1 MDTTNIVRK
10 LFVGVVP
17 ERALEIDSI
26 MKIYGA
32 QFRLIGDREG
42 FNLDAGGFSAIQ
54 YASRSTRQMWL
65 FGYAG
70 REALHC
76 YGSSIVL
83 RKSWGNTL
91 DINEINKMPDQA
103 REDDA
108 FKAILDSVKKL
119 NTAFHEDDFE
129 WPSDIP
135 EPEKGRPSDA
145 ERAAV
150 YDLTCM
156 AIAYVFLHELKHVMF
171 HADGNAP
178 EDARD
183 EEYQCD
189 QFAKD
194 MLISKVDQYAATNGY
209 PEEKVRMKR
218 MMGIALASAFI
229 LFETG
234 KGQLAGSGSH
244 PPINRRLLATL
255 KDVNLLD
262 DDWFWLYFS
271 SLSLALLKY
280 YSIAIEPKVVKNYKS
295 LCLDLIP
302 DLENGIAGFA
312 SSVAVKI

>member
-1 MDTTNIVRK
+1 MVETTNIVRK
-10 LFVGVVP
+10 LFDGVVP
-17 ERALEIDSI
+17 ERAPEIDSI
-26 MKIYGA
+26 TKYHGP

-54 YASRSTRQMWL
+54 YTSRSTRQMWL

-70 REALHC
+70 RQAMHC
-76 YGSSIVL
+76 YASLIVL
-83 RKSWGNTL
+83 LKSCGDTL
-91 DINEINKMPDQA
+91 DINEINKIPDQA
-103 REDDA
+103 AEDDA
-108 FKAILDSVKKL
+108 FKTILDAVKEL

-129 WPSDIP
+129 WPADIP
-135 EPEKGRPSDA
+135 EPEKARPSDA

-156 AIAYVFLHELKHVMF
+156 ATAYVFLHELKHVMF
-171 HADGNAP
+171 YADGNAP

-189 QFAKD
+189 QFAKH
-194 MLISKVDQYAATNGY
+194 MMISKVDQYAATSGY

-229 LFETG
+229 LFATG
-234 KGQLAGSGSH
+234 KGRLAGSDSH
-244 PPINRRLLATL
+244 PSIHGRWLATV
-255 KDVNLLD
+255 KDVNLPD

-295 LCLDLIP
+295 LCLDLIS
-302 DLENGIAGFA
+302 DLENGI
-312 SSVAVKI
+312 